1 MERGTDAKTDPANED
16 GKYATGYA
24 NNKFY
29 MGTDYDGKYA
39 LWSYLRLPEIYL
51 IYAEAIVQ
59 TGGSHSDAIDKVD
72 EIRKRVGLEG
82 LEKCNPDKDLNSKEV
97 LLNEILRERVCE
109 LGMEDALF
117 RHDSL

>member
-1 MERGTDAKTDPANED
+1 MQNGWNTGNMSGTSYELGRGGTRCKTDPANED

-59 TGGSHSDAIDKVD
+59 TGGSHSDAIAKVD
-72 EIRKRVGLEG
+72 EVRKRVGLNG
-82 LEKCNPDKDLNSKEV
+82 LEE
-97 LLNEILRERVCE
+97 
-109 LGMEDALF
+109 M
-117 RHDSL
+117 